1 MATGNKPARGSRL
14 CRAGANLS
22 RAKPRGPSHE
32 STRLSPSTA
41 CAELSA
47 QLRSCVGGSSLQLR
61 TSNLQNL
68 IANGILERPLTH
80 SKQTTAMPSNREK
93 FRVPR
98 TRKRASEVTFGGEAK
113 KKLIATVPNSKI
125 MLSSLEPTLS
135 QFLTATKTG
144 FPDLRTCQ
152 PLDGLGQKPRCLVAP
167 PAVQFCWAPFG
178 AMVARRSTAKIGC
191 ATEAREQRVGTQGNP
206 VADSTPP
213 VASACN
219 PSGEIPFLPQGR
231 QMLPGTQGNPS
242 RQTLFVSKGK
252 GNYLA
257 GSAIVSIGASGVPEV
272 YNPGRFLRRHP

>member
-1 MATGNKPARGSRL
+1 MLRMEIFHLATGNQLAPGSHG
-14 CRAGANLS
+14 RAGANLS
-22 RAKPRGPSHE
+22 QAKPRGPSHE

-113 KKLIATVPNSKI
+113 KRLIATVPNSKI

-152 PLDGLGQKPRCLVAP
+152 PLDGLGQKPRCPIAP
-167 PAVQFCWAPFG
+167 SAVRFCWAPFG

-191 ATEAREQRVGTQGNP
+191 ATEAREERLGPGDGT
-206 VADSTPP
+206 
-213 VASACN
+213 
-219 PSGEIPFLPQGR
+219 SG
-231 QMLPGTQGNPS
+231 
-242 RQTLFVSKGK
+242 QTLFVSQCK

-257 GSAIVSIGASGVPEV
+257 GSAIVSLGASGVPEV
-272 YNPGRFLRRHP
+272 YNPGRVLRRYP